1 MGVNDRVYA
10 VYRTAGFGDTQL
22 AAVDEGYSQLL
33 AMLPN
38 DPSQAVLDFGCGG
51 GEFLDFLQRKGL
63 TTLRGIDRSPE
74 QVQRCVERGLS
85 GVEQV
90 DDSLAW
96 LKAHVGQ
103 FDAIVLN
110 DVLEHIAKPD
120 IVPTLEAMRLAL
132 KVGGTVIIKVPNAAN
147 AFGLVAR
154 YLDFTHEIAFTEHS
168 LKQVLAAAG
177 FGTVNVSGLQTKWR
191 PTVRRTVYW
200 GLNTLYQRLHH
211 SLYVAAVGADAPK
224 ILAKLL
230 VATARA

>member
-1 MGVNDRVYA
+1 MGANDRVYA

-33 AMLPN
+33 AMLP
-38 DPSQAVLDFGCGG
+38 DDKGLAVLDFGCGG
-51 GEFLDFLQRKGL
+51 GEFLEFLTRKGL
-63 TTLRGIDRSPE
+63 TNLRGIDRSAE
-74 QVQRCVERGLS
+74 QVTRCTERGLK

-96 LKAHVGQ
+96 LEAHVGQ

-110 DVLEHIAKPD
+110 DVLEHIPKPD
-120 IVPTLEAMRLAL
+120 IVPTLEALRLAL
-132 KVGGTVIIKVPNAAN
+132 KLGGVVIIKVPNAAN

-168 LKQVLAAAG
+168 LKQVLTAAG
-177 FGTVNVSGLQTKWR
+177 FGTVAVSGLQTQWR

-200 GLNTLYQRLHH
+200 ALNSAYQRLHH
-211 SLYVAAVGADAPK
+211 ALYVAAVGADAPK
-224 ILAKLL
+224 VLAKLL